1 MRDKELWGIGGQAG
15 AVRDLFRLSPV
26 GRTAIVTPMKKQMTT
41 VFLVVVSLVTTLPA
55 QELETLPPD
64 PYLAT
69 YKPLKAP
76 ATEGVLL
83 KAGDR
88 VAICGDSITEQKMY
102 SRIMETYL
110 TVCVPQLKVTVR
122 QFGWS
127 GEKAPGFLARMENDV
142 LRFEPTVAT
151 TCYGMND
158 HNSQPYQEQ
167 YGRLYLDTSRAVVR
181 LFKQHGV
188 RVIQGS
194 PGTVGKMP
202 AWVKRA
208 SGTVEDLNHS
218 LAEFRNLGVRLASEE
233 QVAFADVFCPMLVG
247 GFEARQRCGPDYMIS
262 GKDGVH
268 PGWAGHLVMAY
279 AFLKAMGLDGQI
291 GTITLDLTAGRAT
304 ASEGHRILATEAGRI
319 EVESSRYP
327 FCAAGPAND
336 DSSIRSGMTLV
347 AFSSELNRF
356 TLVVRNASAGRY
368 TVAWGE
374 SSKTYTA
381 QELAKGVNLAAD
393 FETNPFSEAF
403 KRVDEAVAKKQAYE
417 TRQIKDLFHGPE
429 GHADMTMTAA
439 LTEKVRAP
447 LAAAINAVFVPVR
460 HTITVK
466 AER

>member
-1 MRDKELWGIGGQAG
+1 
-15 AVRDLFRLSPV
+15 
-26 GRTAIVTPMKKQMTT
+26 MKKQMTA
-41 VFLVVVSLVTTLPA
+41 LLIVVMSLVAPLLA
-55 QELETLPPD
+55 EQWETLPSD
-64 PYLAT
+64 PYFAT

-83 KAGDR
+83 KTGDR
-88 VAICGDSITEQKMY
+88 LAICGDSITEQKMY

-110 TVCVPQLKVTVR
+110 TVCVPQLQVTVR

-142 LRFEPTVAT
+142 LRFQPTVAT

-158 HNSQPYQEQ
+158 HNYQSYQEQ
-167 YGRLYLDTSRAVVR
+167 YGRLYLDTSRSVVR
-181 LFKQHGV
+181 LFRQHSV

-202 AWVKRA
+202 AWVKQA
-208 SGTVEDLNHS
+208 KGTVEDLNHS
-218 LAEFRNLGVRLASEE
+218 LAEFRNIGVRLASEE
-233 QVAFADVFCPMLVG
+233 QVAFADVFCRMLVG
-247 GFEARQRCGPDYMIS
+247 GFEAKRRCGQDYMIS

-291 GTITLDLTAGRAT
+291 GTITLDMSDNKAT

-327 FCAAGPAND
+327 FCATGPAND
-336 DSSIRSGMTLV
+336 DGSLRSGMTLV
-347 AFSSELNRF
+347 PFNSDLNRF
-356 TLVVRNASAGRY
+356 TLVVRNAPPGRY

-374 SSKTYTA
+374 TSKTYTA
-381 QELAKGVNLAAD
+381 QGLARGINLAAD

-403 KRVDEAVAKKQAYE
+403 KHVDEAVAKKQAYE
-417 TRQIKDLFHGPE
+417 TRQVKDLFHGPE
-429 GHADMTMTAA
+429 GHADSAMTAA
-439 LTEKVRAP
+439 LTEKARAP
-447 LAAAINAVFVPVR
+447 LAAAIRAAFVPVR